1 MSQAK
6 TLTAQELRRV
16 LDFVSSRKHVARNRA
31 MLLMTHYAGMRVG
44 EVTALRI
51 DDVLDKDSNVRDEIR
66 LDADQT
72 KGSHGRVVVIGEK
85 LRKELA
91 KYLSMYKSANL

>member
-16 LDFVSSRKHVARNRA
+16 LDFVATRQHAARNRA

-44 EVTALRI
+44 EVAALRVE
-51 DDVLDKDSNVRDEIR
+51 DVLDKDGSVRNEIR

-72 KGSHGRVVVIGEK
+72 TGSRGRGHWGQ
-85 LRKELA
+85 A
-91 KYLSMYKSANL
+91 P